1 MQRKD
6 YYVALMLAMVAGFA
20 GGCMSSR
27 LAAPEPVVAQEA
39 PKRARFVD
47 AEMFRI
53 FDQNGK
59 LRAAFGT
66 APDGSV
72 GLAMI
77 SKDGVLRAKLGVEVN
92 GDAALDLKDEK
103 AQSHATVFVTTA
115 GNPRVV
121 LLDKNRVGGALLG
134 EGSVPLGDLIV
145 EERPAGSLI
154 LLNKD
159 GRVIWR
165 AP

>member
-1 MQRKD
+1 MHGKD
-6 YYVALMLAMVAGFA
+6 YYVALALAMVAGFA
-20 GGCMSSR
+20 GGCMSGH

-39 PKRARFVD
+39 PQRARFVD

-53 FDQNGK
+53 FDQSGK
-59 LRAAFGT
+59 LRAALGT

-72 GLAMI
+72 GLAMVG
-77 SKDGVLRAKLGVEVN
+77 KDGVLRAKFGVEVS
-92 GDAALDLKDEK
+92 GDAVLDLKDEA
-103 AQSHATVFVTTA
+103 AQSHATVFVTAA

-121 LLDKNRVGGALLG
+121 LLDRNRVGGALLG
-134 EGSVPLGDLIV
+134 EGNIPLGDLIV

-159 GRVIWR
+159 GRVVWR
-165 AP
+165 TP